1 MKKKIVM
8 LALCVVMISG
18 CGKKIPTLSNGDEAV
33 VELKDGVK
41 ISANELYSEMKENY
55 ALQSLLNMIDTQ
67 ILNEKYSDKLDEA
80 NDYADSTIEQLE
92 QYYGDD
98 LLNAIQYYTNFSTVE
113 AYKESMYLTYLQ
125 NLAIEDYAKEQIT
138 EKEIKKYYK
147 DEVVGDIKVN
157 HILITPEVKDDATA
171 EDKTAA
177 EEEAKAKAE
186 EVINKLKKASN
197 KEEEFEKLAKEYSM
211 DETTKENGG
220 SLGYINKGTL
230 GDSYKELEEA
240 AFKLKDG
247 EYSTEIITTELGYH
261 VIIRLET
268 KEKDSLENLTDSI
281 KETLAQKYMTDNP
294 EVQVTALQ
302 ELRKD
307 YDLDIIDS
315 DLKEQYAKYI
325 QGLLS
330 QYQTESNSSSNA
342 SASSN

>member
-41 ISANELYSEMKENY
+41 ISANDLYNDMKENY
-55 ALQSLLNMIDTQ
+55 ALQSLLNMIDKK
-67 ILNEKYSDKLDEA
+67 ILEEKYSDKLEEA

-113 AYKESMYLTYLQ
+113 GYKDSMYLTYLQ
-125 NLAIEDYAKEQIT
+125 NLAVEDYSKEQIT
-138 EKEIKKYYK
+138 EKQIKKYYK

-157 HILITPEVKDDATA
+157 HILITPDVKDDAA
-171 EDKTAA
+171 SEDKTKT
-177 EEEAKAKAE
+177 EEEAKAKAQ
-186 EVINKLKKASN
+186 EVIDKLKKASN

-220 SLGYINKGTL
+220 ALGYINKGTL
-230 GDSYKELEEA
+230 GDTYKELEDA

-247 EYSTEIITTELGYH
+247 ECSTEIITTELGYH
-261 VIIRLET
+261 VIIRLDT

-281 KETLAQKYMTDNP
+281 KETLAQEYMTKNP

-307 YDLDIIDS
+307 YDLDIVDS
-315 DLKEQYAKYI
+315 DLKDQYAKYI
-325 QGLLS
+325 QGLLA
-330 QYQTESNSSSNA
+330 QYQSSSSSSSSSN
-342 SASSN
+342 SNNE

>member
-8 LALCVVMISG
+8 LALSIVILSG

-41 ISANELYSEMKENY
+41 ISANDLYKDMKENY
-55 ALQSLLNMIDTQ
+55 ALQSLVNMIDKQ
-67 ILNEKYSDKLDEA
+67 ILEEKYSDKQDEA

-113 AYKESMYLTYLQ
+113 GYKASMYLTYLQ

-157 HILITPEVKDDATA
+157 HILITPDVKDDATA
-171 EDKTAA
+171 DDKT
-177 EEEAKAKAE
+177 KAE
-186 EVINKLKKASN
+186 EDAKKKVQEVIDKLKKASN

-220 SLGYINKGTL
+220 ALGYINKGTL
-230 GDSYKELEEA
+230 GDTYKELESA

-247 EYSTEIITTELGYH
+247 ECSTDIITTELGYH
-261 VIIRLET
+261 VIIRLDT
-268 KEKDSLENLTDSI
+268 KEKDTLENLTDSI
-281 KETLAQKYMTDNP
+281 KETLAQEYMTKNP

-315 DLKEQYAKYI
+315 DLKDQYAKYI
-325 QGLLS
+325 QGLLA
-330 QYQTESNSSSNA
+330 QYKESSS
-342 SASSN
+342 SSSSTK

>member
-41 ISANELYSEMKENY
+41 ISANDLYGNMKENY
-55 ALQSLLNMIDTQ
+55 ALQSLLNMIDNQ
-67 ILNEKYSDKLDEA
+67 ILREKYSDKLDEA
-80 NDYADSTIEQLE
+80 EESANSTIDQLKE
-92 QYYGDD
+92 YYGDD

-113 AYKESMYLTYLQ
+113 AYKDSMYLTYLQ
-125 NLAIEDYAKEQIT
+125 NLAVTDYAKEQIT
-138 EKEIKKYYK
+138 DKQVKKYYK

-157 HILITPEVKDDATA
+157 HILITPDVKDDAPA
-171 EDKTAA
+171 DEKTAK
-177 EEEAKAKAE
+177 EEEAKAKAQ
-186 EVINKLKKASN
+186 EVIDKLKKADN

-220 SLGYINKGTL
+220 ALGYINKGTL
-230 GDSYKELEEA
+230 GDTYKELETA

-247 EYSTEIITTELGYH
+247 EFSTDIITTELGYH
-261 VIIRLET
+261 VIIRLDT

-281 KETLAQKYMTDNP
+281 KETLSQDYITENP
-294 EVQVTALQ
+294 EIQVTALQ

-307 YDLDIIDS
+307 YDLDIVDS

-330 QYQTESNSSSNA
+330 QYKKESSS
-342 SASSN
+342 SASSNK

>member
-41 ISANELYSEMKENY
+41 ISANELYDDMKENY
-55 ALQSLLNMIDTQ
+55 ALQSLLNMIDNK
-67 ILNEKYSDKLDEA
+67 ILSEKYSGKLDEA
-80 NDYADSTIEQLE
+80 SDYANSTIEQLE

-98 LLNAIQYYTNFSTVE
+98 LLNAIQYYTNFSTIE
-113 AYKESMYLTYLQ
+113 GYKDSMYLTYLQ
-125 NLAIEDYAKEQIT
+125 NLAIEDYAKDQIT
-138 EKEIKKYYK
+138 EKQIKKYYK

-157 HILITPEVKDDATA
+157 HILITPEVKDDATT

-177 EEEAKAKAE
+177 EEAAKAKAQ

-197 KEEEFEKLAKEYSM
+197 KEEEEFEKLAKEYSM

-220 SLGYINKGTL
+220 ALGYINKGTL
-230 GDSYKELEEA
+230 GDTYKELEEA

-247 EYSTEIITTELGYH
+247 ECSTEIITTELGYH

-268 KEKDSLENLTDSI
+268 KEKDSIENLTDSI
-281 KETLAQKYMTDNP
+281 KETLAQEYMTNNP

-307 YDLDIIDS
+307 YDLDIVDS

-330 QYQTESNSSSNA
+330 QYKNESSSSSNKK
-342 SASSN
+342 